1 MVNLIFYYLSGVTL
15 SFLHRGKRKLMA
27 VKIGMRLI
35 VLDPLFYS
43 FIFVAVEPFN
53 SSHTGELIAE
63 KLNSILEK
71 NGVSTKTRWILTDNA
86 ANMIK
91 VGDLRDLLC

>member
-1 MVNLIFYYLSGVTL
+1 
-15 SFLHRGKRKLMA
+15 MA
-27 VKIGMRLI
+27 VKIGMRL
-35 VLDPLFYS
+35 VLAFILFTHILS
-43 FIFVAVEPFN
+43 IAVAVEPFN

-91 VGDLRDLLC
+91 VGELRELLY